1 MLEYLYFSAKWCA
14 PCRTLAPTMLE
25 VSKTIPVKKIDID
38 ENPQLASQWGVRG
51 VPTVIGVKDGQ
62 EVRRI
67 VGVNPQENIWHFK
80 NYFVYCKL

>member
-1 MLEYLYFSAKWCA
+1 MLEYLYFSAKWCT
-14 PCRTLAPTMLE
+14 PCRVLAPTMLE

-67 VGVNPQENIWHFK
+67 VGVKPVGE
-80 NYFVYCKL
+80 YLAL

>member
-38 ENPQLASQWGVRG
+38 ENPQLASQWCVS
-51 VPTVIGVKDGQ
+51 
-62 EVRRI
+62 
-67 VGVNPQENIWHFK
+67 
-80 NYFVYCKL
+80 